1 MKGQQ
6 TVMIIKQMFYILE
19 LFLKNE
25 GKEVERERIKRDVGR
40 GGGGVTS

>member
-6 TVMIIKQMFYILE
+6 TVMIIKQMFQILE

-25 GKEVERERIKRDVGR
+25 GKEVERERIKRDVE

>member
-6 TVMIIKQMFYILE
+6 TVMIIKQMFQILE

-25 GKEVERERIKRDVGR
+25 GKEVERERIKRDVE
-40 GGGGVTS
+40 GGGVTS